1 MSAVDEHGGGAE
13 PAARTE
19 RRWAG
24 VAVVVMVTLVAVA
37 AFAGIYHATMPQFHV
52 ETVNPRTLHLAGE
65 FIESNLGS
73 EVQPDGSVT
82 VRAIGQQY
90 SFTPQCILVP
100 TETQITVRA
109 TSADAVHGFLIDGT
123 NVNAMLV
130 PGYVSTITMRFDS
143 PGEHHMPC
151 HEYCGVGHEG
161 MWGKIMVIDRQD
173 FLQRS
178 ATRRRLDCV
187 K

>member
-13 PAARTE
+13 PAERTE

-24 VAVVVMVTLVAVA
+24 VAVVVMATLVAVA

-100 TETQITVRA
+100 TGTQITVRA

-161 MWGKIMVIDRQD
+161 MWGKIIVIDRQD
-173 FLQRS
+173 FLRRS

>member
-1 MSAVDEHGGGAE
+1 MSAVGEHDEGAE
-13 PAARTE
+13 RAERTE
-19 RRWAG
+19 RRWAS
-24 VAVVVMVTLVAVA
+24 VSVVVIATLVVVA

-52 ETVNPRTLHLAGE
+52 ETVNPRTLHLTGE

-73 EVQPDGSVT
+73 ALEPDGSVT
-82 VRAIGQQY
+82 VRTIGQQY

-100 TETQITVRA
+100 TATQINVRG
-109 TSADAVHGFLIDGT
+109 TSADVVHGFLIDGT
-123 NVNAMLV
+123 NVNTMLV

-151 HEYCGVGHEG
+151 HEYCSVGHEG
-161 MWGKIMVIDRQD
+161 MWGKIVVINRQE
-173 FLQRS
+173 FLQRA